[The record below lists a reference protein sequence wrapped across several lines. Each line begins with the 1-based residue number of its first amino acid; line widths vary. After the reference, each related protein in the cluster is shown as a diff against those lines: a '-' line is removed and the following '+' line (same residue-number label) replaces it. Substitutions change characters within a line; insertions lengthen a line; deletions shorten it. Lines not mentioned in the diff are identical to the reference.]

1 MSRCLLRGVDEAVYG
16 VHGARPFTV
25 EGFID
30 EHKKGGDGVVVVLVE
45 HEGIEDPIEV
55 RRALELGNA
64 AAGHEDE
71 QGQDEV
77 AVVAQ
82 YEEGLAGEF
91 LEATVVRAFA
101 LAPENPLE
109 VGREHEGRRLSL
121 DAELLLVVAE
131 EVAEV
136 DVQEAPHS
144 HDHDVVVVAVA
155 DAEHIGRDAVA
166 REGPGEVVEG
176 QCQGPAEA

>member
-64 AAGHEDE
+64 AVHKQRKEC
-71 QGQDEV
+71 QQEV
-77 AVVAQ
+77 GIAAKDQ
-82 YEEGLAGEF
+82 ESAHAEF
-91 LEATVVRAFA
+91 LELQIAGPRRLRT
-101 LAPENPLE
+101 PHH
-109 VGREHEGRRLSL
+109 GRHVWRKYEGRGFSL
-121 DAELLLVVAE
+121 DAEFGF
-131 EVAEV
+131 EVA
-136 DVQEAPHS
+136 QK
-144 HDHDVVVVAVA
+144 VAKVNVKQPA
-155 DAEHIGRDAVA
+155 IF
-166 REGPGEVVEG
+166 G
-176 QCQGPAEA
+176 QLYALNRSMHTKQKR